1 MEEPEGPLSRAG
13 SLKKSASFNQR
24 NLVDVKKISFDE
36 DEDIEQFNADNEPI
50 AAAKQIFAAI
60 ANTSLDAGLSG
71 RKSRS
76 RDSSRD
82 RLGQIRSANDFSPA
96 EPAEYFSPNESE
108 FGNEDE
114 LMLIIDSND
123 GQESQYTSDFRDMIE
138 HKTASLPKMG
148 KLSNRRN
155 SDDKYPKSVVKSRS
169 GSNVPE
175 LEPIEGFM
183 AGNRSRSS
191 SGGRRFDFNPEGS
204 EPVSTGA
211 TSLDEFERRLAE
223 MEMELDEEMVETD
236 HITMEKYET
245 QKNIMQYET
254 RESYNVDWNNH
265 VEQADHTDFSTIAAE
280 FKASV
285 SQEEIYAK
293 IIPKSKRLSQILTD
307 DGFVINKEREL
318 NEVDHSEW
326 TNLEPGEDED
336 YKLDLSTGEKLKRVK
351 KISFA
356 EADETFEIQRDSD
369 MKTNA
374 FTKLF
379 SLAQKPSKNSSSTT
393 FENVHN
399 NDFLAPPFMKQE
411 SKEPSPSFQHEINSP
426 KAFIAAMTGGLL
438 GNRSPDVNKK
448 NQSSSVFGSLLR

>member
-1 MEEPEGPLSRAG
+1 MIRSS

-36 DEDIEQFNADNEPI
+36 DVDIEQFNADNEPI
-50 AAAKQIFAAI
+50 EAAKQIFAAI
-60 ANTSLDAGLSG
+60 ANTSLDAGLTG

-82 RLGQIRSANDFSPA
+82 RLGQKSSANDFSPA
-96 EPAEYFSPNESE
+96 EPADYFSPNESE

-148 KLSNRRN
+148 KLGNRRN

-183 AGNRSRSS
+183 TGNRSRSS
-191 SGGRRFDFNPEGS
+191 SGGRRFDFNQEGS

-236 HITMEKYET
+236 HINIEKYET

-254 RESYNVDWNNH
+254 QESYNVDWNNH
-265 VEQADHTDFSTIAAE
+265 VEQADQTDFSSVAAE

-285 SQEEIYAK
+285 TQEEIYAK

-326 TNLEPGEDED
+326 TNLEPGEDEN
-336 YKLDLSTGEKLKRVK
+336 YNLDLSTREKLKRVK

-393 FENVHN
+393 FENVNN
-399 NDFLAPPFMKQE
+399 NDFLAPPLMKLE